1 MPSPVFRAAPV
12 RVRVPATSANLGP
25 GFDSLG
31 LALGLYD
38 EVMVRIADSGLKVDV
53 AGEGA
58 DTVARDERHLVVK
71 AMRRAFDRLGARPPG
86 LELVCANR
94 IPHARGLGSSAA
106 AICAGIVAARALTV
120 GATLSDDAVL
130 QLATEMEGHPDNVAA
145 CLRGGFTIAW
155 LDQAGEISDAAGGTA
170 RVLRV
175 DPSPALRAVAFV
187 PDEPLSTEVAR
198 GLLPKLVP
206 HADAARNAG
215 RAALLAAALCSGG
228 AAGANATGRGHA
240 DLLLAATEDR
250 LHQGYRAPAMAA
262 SAQLIAALRAAG
274 HAAVVSGA
282 GPTVLVLTTE
292 DQVQA
297 VISTGMAV
305 AGPRWGAFGL
315 AVDSAGAVSLSTT
328 EGAGRGMNPK
338 EGSNPRHGG
347 L

>member
-25 GFDSLG
+25 GFDTLG

-58 DTVARDERHLVVK
+58 DTVARDEGHLVVR
-71 AMRRAFDRLGARPPG
+71 AMRRAFERLGARPPG

-120 GATLSDDAVL
+120 GATLTDDAVL
-130 QLATEMEGHPDNVAA
+130 RLATEMEGHPDNVAA

-155 LDQAGEISDAAGGTA
+155 LDQAGEISDASAA
-170 RVLRV
+170 SAQALRV
-175 DPSPALRAVAFV
+175 DPAASVRAVAFV
-187 PDEPLSTEVAR
+187 PAEGLSTEVAR

-206 HADAARNAG
+206 HADAARTAG
-215 RAALLAAALCSGG
+215 RAALLTAAL
-228 AAGANATGRGHA
+228 TQGRA

-250 LHQGYRAPAMAA
+250 LHQGYRAPAMPA
-262 SAQLIAALRAAG
+262 SAALIEALRAAG

-297 VISTGMAV
+297 VIA
-305 AGPRWGAFGL
+305 AGTAAAPAGWQAFGL
-315 AVDSAGAVSLSTT
+315 AVDSAGAVSLSTA
-328 EGAGRGMNPK
+328 EGAGRGMDSEN
-338 EGSNPRHGG
+338 GSNPGQG
-347 L
+347 

>member
-31 LALGLYD
+31 LALGWYD
-38 EVMVRIADSGLKVDV
+38 EVMVRIADAGLRVDV

-58 DTVARDERHLVVK
+58 DTVARDEGHLVVR
-71 AMRRAFDRLGARPPG
+71 AMRAAFDRLGARPPG

-120 GATLSDDAVL
+120 GATLSDDEVF
-130 QLATEMEGHPDNVAA
+130 QLAAELEGHPDNVAA

-155 LDQAGEISDAAGGTA
+155 LDQAGEISDAAADTA

-175 DPSPALRAVAFV
+175 EPAESVRAVAFV
-187 PDEPLSTEVAR
+187 PEAGLSTEVAR

-215 RAALLAAALCSGG
+215 RSALLTAAL
-228 AAGANATGRGHA
+228 TQGRA
-240 DLLLAATEDR
+240 DLLLAATQDR
-250 LHQGYRAPAMAA
+250 LHQEYRAPAMPGAA
-262 SAQLIAALRAAG
+262 ALIAELRAAG
-274 HAAVVSGA
+274 YAAVVSGA

-292 DQVQA
+292 DQVEA
-297 VISTGMAV
+297 VIKVGTAAAP
-305 AGPRWGAFGL
+305 AGWRALAL
-315 AVDSAGAVSLSTT
+315 AVDAAGAVSLNAT
-328 EGAGRGMNPK
+328 EGAGRGMDSGTGRDVGK
-338 EGSNPRHGG
+338 DSNPRHGG

>member
-25 GFDSLG
+25 GFDALG

-38 EVMVRIADSGLKVDV
+38 EVMVRIADDGLRIDV

-58 DTVARDERHLVVK
+58 GTVARDETHLVVR
-71 AMRRAFDRLGARPPG
+71 ALRRAFDRLGAQPPG
-86 LELVCANR
+86 LEVVCANR

-120 GATLSDDAVL
+120 GSTLSDDEVL
-130 QLATEMEGHPDNVAA
+130 QLATDMEGHPDNVAA

-155 LDQAGEISDAAGGTA
+155 LDQAGEIADAAGAAA
-170 RVLRV
+170 RALRV
-175 DPSPALRAVAFV
+175 DPADGVRVVAFV
-187 PDEPLSTEVAR
+187 PDQPLSTEVAR

-215 RAALLAAALCSGG
+215 RSALLAAALVQ
-228 AAGANATGRGHA
+228 GRA
-240 DLLLAATEDR
+240 DLLLAATHDR
-250 LHQGYRAPAMAA
+250 LHQDYRAPAMPA
-262 SAQLIAALRAAG
+262 SAALIAALRAAG

-292 DQVQA
+292 DQVEA
-297 VISTGMAV
+297 VIKVGTGV
-305 AGPRWGAFGL
+305 AGAGWTAFDL
-315 AVDSAGAVSLSTT
+315 AVDGAGAVFLTT
-328 EGAGRGMNPK
+328 ADGAWAGNASR
-338 EGSNPRHGG
+338 
-347 L
+347 

>member
-1 MPSPVFRAAPV
+1 
-12 RVRVPATSANLGP
+12 
-25 GFDSLG
+25 

-58 DTVARDERHLVVK
+58 DAVARDERHLVVR
-71 AMRRAFDRLGARPPG
+71 AMRRAFDKLGAQPPG

-106 AICAGIVAARALTV
+106 GICAGIVAARALTV

-155 LDQAGEISDAAGGTA
+155 LDQAGEISDASAATA

-175 DPSPALRAVAFV
+175 DPAGLVRAVAFV
-187 PDEPLSTEVAR
+187 PAEGLATEVAR

-206 HADAARNAG
+206 HADAARTAG
-215 RAALLAAALCSGG
+215 RAALLTAAL
-228 AAGANATGRGHA
+228 TQGRT
-240 DLLLAATEDR
+240 DLLLPATEDR
-250 LHQGYRAPAMAA
+250 LHQGYRAPAMPA
-262 SAQLIAALRAAG
+262 SAALIAELRTAG

-297 VISTGMAV
+297 VIE
-305 AGPRWGAFGL
+305 AGTAAAPSGWQAFGL

-328 EGAGRGMNPK
+328 EGAGRGMDSD

>member
-58 DTVARDERHLVVK
+58 ETVARDEGHLVVR
-71 AMRRAFDRLGARPPG
+71 AMRAAFDRLGARPPG

-130 QLATEMEGHPDNVAA
+130 QLATDMEGHPDNVAA

-155 LDQAGEISDAAGGTA
+155 LDQAGEISDASAATA
-170 RVLRV
+170 RVLAITP
-175 DPSPALRAVAFV
+175 DPAVRAVAFV
-187 PDEPLSTEVAR
+187 PAEGLSTEVAR

-206 HADAARNAG
+206 HAEAARNAG
-215 RAALLAAALCSGG
+215 RAALLSAALIGG
-228 AAGANATGRGHA
+228 RSE
-240 DLLLAATEDR
+240 LLLAATQDR
-250 LHQGYRAPAMAA
+250 LHQDYRAPAMPA
-262 SAQLIAALRAAG
+262 SAALIAALRDQG

-292 DQVQA
+292 EQVQA
-297 VISTGMAV
+297 VIA
-305 AGPRWGAFGL
+305 AGRRVVPQGWQAFGL
-315 AVDSAGAVSLSTT
+315 AVDSAGAVSLSST
-328 EGAGRGMNPK
+328 EGAGRGLDSDTSDR
-338 EGSNPRHGG
+338 GSNPRHGG

>member
-58 DTVARDERHLVVK
+58 DTVARDEGHLVVR
-71 AMRRAFDRLGARPPG
+71 AMRAAFDRLGARPPG

-155 LDQAGEISDAAGGTA
+155 LDQAGEISDAAAASA
-170 RVLRV
+170 RVLSIV
-175 DPSPALRAVAFV
+175 PDPAVRAVAFV
-187 PDEPLSTEVAR
+187 PADGLSTEVAR

-206 HADAARNAG
+206 HEAAARNAG
-215 RAALLAAALCSGG
+215 RAALLSAALIGG
-228 AAGANATGRGHA
+228 RT
-240 DLLLAATEDR
+240 DLLLAATQDR
-250 LHQGYRAPAMAA
+250 LHQDYRAPAMPA
-262 SAQLIAALRAAG
+262 SAALIAELRAAG

-297 VISTGMAV
+297 VIE
-305 AGPRWGAFGL
+305 AGGKAAPAGWQALGL
-315 AVDSAGAVSLSTT
+315 AVDSAGAVSLSST
-328 EGAGRGMNPK
+328 EGAGRGLDSDRSDGS
-338 EGSNPRHGG
+338 ERGSNPRHGG

>member
-38 EVMVRIADSGLKVDV
+38 EVMVRIADSGLQVDV

-58 DTVARDERHLVVK
+58 DTVARDERHLVVR
-71 AMRRAFDRLGARPPG
+71 AMRAAFDRLGARPPG

-120 GATLSDDAVL
+120 GATLSDDEVY
-130 QLATEMEGHPDNVAA
+130 QLATELEGHPDNVAA

-155 LDQAGEISDAAGGTA
+155 SDSFDSFDHAGEISDSAAKDTA

-175 DPSPALRAVAFV
+175 EPAAGIRAVAFV
-187 PDEPLSTEVAR
+187 PDKGLSTEVAR

-215 RAALLAAALCSGG
+215 RAALLAAAL
-228 AAGANATGRGHA
+228 TQGRV
-240 DLLLAATEDR
+240 DLLPAATQDR
-250 LHQGYRAPAMAA
+250 LHQGYRAPAMPDSAA
-262 SAQLIAALRAAG
+262 LIGALRAAG

-292 DQVQA
+292 DQVQT
-297 VISTGMAV
+297 VIADGMRTAP
-305 AGPRWGAFGL
+305 GGWQAFGL
-315 AVDSAGAVSLSTT
+315 AVDLAGAVSLTST
-328 EGAGRGMNPK
+328 EGAGRGMDSDQ
-338 EGSNPRHGG
+338 GSNPRHGG

>member
-38 EVMVRIADSGLKVDV
+38 EVMVRIADTGLRVDV

-58 DTVARDERHLVVK
+58 DTVVRDEGHLVVR
-71 AMRRAFDRLGARPPG
+71 ALRRAFDRLGARPPG
-86 LELVCANR
+86 LEVVCANR

-120 GATLSDDAVL
+120 GATLTDDEVL

-155 LDQAGEISDAAGGTA
+155 LDQAGEIADAGTATA

-175 DPSPALRAVAFV
+175 DPAADITAVAFV
-187 PDEPLSTEVAR
+187 PAEPLSTEVAR

-215 RAALLAAALCSGG
+215 RSALLAAALTGG
-228 AAGANATGRGHA
+228 RS
-240 DLLLAATEDR
+240 DLLLAATADR
-250 LHQGYRAPAMAA
+250 LHQDYRAPAMAA
-262 SAQLIAALRAAG
+262 SAALIGALRAAG

-282 GPTVLVLTTE
+282 GPTVLVLTTKG
-292 DQVQA
+292 QVET
-297 VISTGMAV
+297 VIE
-305 AGPRWGAFGL
+305 AGAAAGGAGWTPLGL
-315 AVDSAGAVSLSTT
+315 AVDTAGAVSLSTA
-328 EGAGRGMNPK
+328 EGTWAGNESR
-338 EGSNPRHGG
+338 
-347 L
+347 

>member
-25 GFDSLG
+25 GFDALG

-38 EVMVRIADSGLKVDV
+38 EVMVRIADSGLRVDV

-58 DTVARDERHLVVK
+58 DTVARDERHLVVR
-71 AMRRAFDRLGARPPG
+71 AMRAAFDRLGAQPPG

-120 GATLSDDAVL
+120 GATLSDDAVY

-155 LDQAGEISDAAGGTA
+155 LDRAGEISDASDGA
-170 RVLRV
+170 RVLRT
-175 DPSPALRAVAFV
+175 DPADSVRAVAFV
-187 PDEPLSTEVAR
+187 PDEGLSTEVAR

-206 HADAARNAG
+206 HADAARTAG
-215 RAALLAAALCSGG
+215 RAALLAAAL
-228 AAGANATGRGHA
+228 TQGRT
-240 DLLLAATEDR
+240 DLLLPATEDR
-250 LHQGYRAPAMAA
+250 LHQDYRAPAMPGSAA
-262 SAQLIAALRAAG
+262 LIGELRAAG

-292 DQVQA
+292 DQVQT
-297 VISTGMAV
+297 VIATGRA
-305 AGPRWGAFGL
+305 AAPDGWQAFGL
-315 AVDSAGAVSLSTT
+315 AVDHAGAVSLNAT
-328 EGAGRGMNPK
+328 EGAGRGMDSGK
-338 EGSNPRHGG
+338 DSNPRHGG

>member
-38 EVMVRIADSGLKVDV
+38 EVMVRIADSGLRVDV

-58 DTVARDERHLVVK
+58 DTVARDEGHLVVR
-71 AMRRAFDRLGARPPG
+71 AMRAAFERLGARPPG

-155 LDQAGEISDAAGGTA
+155 LDQAGEISDAAGATA
-170 RVLRV
+170 RVLAIEPA
-175 DPSPALRAVAFV
+175 PSLRAVAFV
-187 PDEPLSTEVAR
+187 PDEGLSTEVAR

-206 HADAARNAG
+206 HAEAARNAG
-215 RAALLAAALCSGG
+215 RSALLSAAVVQ
-228 AAGANATGRGHA
+228 GRA
-240 DLLLAATEDR
+240 DLLLAATQDR
-250 LHQGYRAPAMAA
+250 LHQDYRAPAMPQTAA
-262 SAQLIAALRAAG
+262 LIAELRAAG

-297 VISTGMAV
+297 VIADGMKV
-305 AGPRWGAFGL
+305 APAGWQAHRL
-315 AVDSAGAVSLSTT
+315 AVDNAGAVSLNST
-328 EGAGRGMNPK
+328 EGAGRGLDSDK
-338 EGSNPRHGG
+338 GSNPRHGG

>member
-38 EVMVRIADSGLKVDV
+38 EVMVRIADDGLRVDV

-58 DTVARDERHLVVK
+58 DTVARDETHLVVR
-71 AMRRAFDRLGARPPG
+71 ALRRAFDRLGARPPG
-86 LELVCANR
+86 LEVVCANR

-120 GATLSDDAVL
+120 GATLSDDEVL
-130 QLATEMEGHPDNVAA
+130 QLATDMEGHPDNVAA

-155 LDQAGEISDAAGGTA
+155 LDQAGEIADAAGATA
-170 RVLRV
+170 RALRV
-175 DPSPALRAVAFV
+175 DPAADLAAVAFV
-187 PDEPLSTEVAR
+187 PDRPLSTEVAR

-206 HADAARNAG
+206 HTDAARNAG
-215 RAALLAAALCSGG
+215 RSALLAAALTGG
-228 AAGANATGRGHA
+228 RA
-240 DLLLAATEDR
+240 DLLLAATQDR
-250 LHQGYRAPAMAA
+250 LHQDYRAPAMPESAA
-262 SAQLIAALRAAG
+262 LIATLRAAG

-282 GPTVLVLTTE
+282 GPTVLVLTTK

-297 VISTGMAV
+297 VIE
-305 AGPRWGAFGL
+305 AGARTAPAGWTAFDL
-315 AVDSAGAVSLSTT
+315 AVDGAGTVSLTT
-328 EGAGRGMNPK
+328 ADGAWAGNESR
-338 EGSNPRHGG
+338 
-347 L
+347 